1 VKVLKEIQAL
11 QMISDYHRATFKT
24 IGLVPTMGFLHEGH
38 LALLEKAKQECDI
51 VVVSIFVNPAQF
63 LPHEDLDKY
72 PRDFLRDYHL
82 CNSSGVNYIFY
93 PEPELMYPKDY
104 FTFVNVEDIT
114 ERLEG
119 QFRPGHFK
127 GVSTIVNKLINI
139 VKPHKAYFGQKD
151 AQQAVIIQKMVED
164 LNIDTEVIIC
174 NTIREENGLAKSS
187 RNVYLSEEE
196 KQEAAVIF
204 EALTEGKKMITD
216 YKITD
221 TESVKNV
228 VSNYINRKSDKIK
241 LQYLSIT
248 DNVKMKELGNLK
260 LYKGDIIISLAAYM
274 GNTRLIDNVSFN
286 YKYQ

>member
-1 VKVLKEIQAL
+1 
-11 QMISDYHRATFKT
+11 MISDYHRVTFKT

-38 LALLEKAKQECDI
+38 LALIEKARLECDI
-51 VVVSIFVNPAQF
+51 VVVSIFVNPTQF

-72 PRDFLRDYHL
+72 PRDFLRDFHL
-82 CNSSGVNYIFY
+82 CKSAGVNYIFY

-104 FTFVNVEDIT
+104 FTFVNVEEISN
-114 ERLEG
+114 RLEG
-119 QFRPGHFK
+119 QYRPGHFK
-127 GVSTIVNKLINI
+127 GVSTIVTKLFNI

-151 AQQAVIIQKMVED
+151 AQQAVIIKRLVED
-164 LNIDTEVIIC
+164 LNIDTEVIVC
-174 NTIREENGLAKSS
+174 DTVRETNGLAKSS
-187 RNVYLSEEE
+187 RNSYLTEEE
-196 KQEAAVIF
+196 KQEAAVIY
-204 EALTEGKKMITD
+204 EALIEGKKMITD

-228 VSNYINRKSDKIK
+228 VTNYINRKSDKIK

-248 DNVKMKELGNLK
+248 DNSKLTEINDLK
-260 LYKGDIIISLAAYM
+260 KYKGDIIISLAAYM